1 MNIRLS
7 LKLVFF
13 SFMLAFGAAM
23 AYAFFVLSFEFYVQ
37 GTDDSIAEV
46 LVETARDADLGK
58 GETIRTLGFTI
69 TRDWNEIPEKFRYRD
84 PEPPTEPYKLREFFE
99 FPGPDSAPTEINDVL
114 MVQETGEAP
123 IYISKS
129 RTQLAIDVAEP
140 AIGPYRSAILIAV
153 FSSVAFSLLLIWTL
167 RMLVKPLEN
176 LQAWAGSLTIE
187 ALDTPAPSFRF
198 REFSSLAE
206 IVRGSLSSVSAA
218 LENEHEFLQF
228 ASHELR
234 SPLTSM
240 RGNVDLLQRD
250 DAVKSNGALQR
261 IDRATQTMTQLV
273 QTLLW
278 LSRDEQTDIEAERF
292 SLEDMTCEV
301 IEELDYVRAGK
312 NLDLQLETTQS
323 EIIAVKS
330 AVRITISN
338 LIRNAFQHAESGAVS
353 ISQKGD
359 EIRVANPYNPQP
371 DHQSNELGFGL
382 GTRLISKL
390 VDQFGW
396 KFEAERTA
404 NEHVSRIVF
413 VN

>member
-13 SFMLAFGAAM
+13 SFMLVFGAAM
-23 AYAFFVLSFEFYVQ
+23 AYAFFVSSFEFYVQ

-46 LVETARDADLGK
+46 LVETARDADLGQD
-58 GETIRTLGFTI
+58 ETIRTLGFTI
-69 TRDWNEIPEKFRYRD
+69 TRNWNEIPEKFRYCD
-84 PEPPTEPYKLREFFE
+84 PEPPTEPYVLREFFE
-99 FPGPDSAPTEINDVL
+99 FPGPDTAPTEINDVL
-114 MVQETGEAP
+114 MVQEEGEAP

-140 AIGPYRSAILIAV
+140 AIGPYYTAILIGI

-176 LQAWAGSLTIE
+176 LQAWAGSLTVE
-187 ALDTPAPSFRF
+187 NLDDPAPSFRF
-198 REFSSLAE
+198 KEFSSLAE

-218 LENEHEFLQF
+218 LKNEREFLQF

-250 DAVKSNGALQR
+250 EAVKSNGALER
-261 IDRATQTMTQLV
+261 IDRATKTMTQLV

-278 LSRDEQTDIEAERF
+278 LSRDEQPDIEAEQF
-292 SLEDMTCEV
+292 SLEEMTREV

-312 NLDLQLETTQS
+312 NLDLKLDTTPGD
-323 EIIAVKS
+323 IVAVKS

-338 LIRNAFQHAESGAVS
+338 LIRNAFQHAESGEVS
-353 ISQKGD
+353 ISQQGD
-359 EIRVANPYNPQP
+359 EIRVANPYDPRP
-371 DHQSNELGFGL
+371 DHSSNELGFGL

-390 VDQFGW
+390 VDQFDW
-396 KFEAERTA
+396 KFEAESA
-404 NEHVSRIVF
+404 AGEHVARIVLG
-413 VN
+413 